1 MQKKIEIISKSS
13 TSSVVDLPPVFRT
26 PVRSDLISFVHKNVA
41 LNKRQPYAVNPNA
54 GKNYSAEGWGTGR
67 AVARVARIKGSGTRR
82 AGQGAFANFCR
93 GGHMAHPT
101 NVRRRWQRKTP
112 LNMRRLVTAMGI
124 SASAVAPIVE
134 SRGHRISGLKSIPLV
149 VDNEMLQDVKKTKDA
164 VKFLVELG
172 LTEEMD
178 KTKEVFIKSGKGKMR
193 NRRYKVKKG
202 PLIVY
207 DKEICTKAFR
217 NVQGVDMCR
226 VDDLNVLELCPGG
239 QPGRL
244 VIWMKDAFVKLHD
257 LFGDL
262 ENEANLKAGFL
273 LTEGIASGDDIERI
287 FHSCEVQA
295 FIDEPCLIDK
305 PKLVK
310 NVKEIEKLNPYLS
323 LIN

>member
-1 MQKKIEIISKSS
+1 MQKKVEIISKSS
-13 TSSVVDLPPVFRT
+13 TPSVVDLPPVFRT

-41 LNKRQPYAVNPNA
+41 LNKRQPYAVSPNA

-67 AVARVARIKGSGTRR
+67 AVARVPRIKGSGTRR

-101 NVRRRWQRKTP
+101 SVMRRWQRKTP
-112 LNMRRLVTAMGI
+112 LSIRRLVTAMGI
-124 SASAVAPIVE
+124 SASALAPIVE

-149 VDNEMLQDVKKTKDA
+149 IDNEMLQGIEKTKDA
-164 VKFLVELG
+164 VRFLNELG
-172 LTEEMD
+172 LSEEMD

-207 DKEICTKAFR
+207 DGEICAKAFR
-217 NVQGVDMCR
+217 NVQGVDMCQ
-226 VDDLNVLELCPGG
+226 VDSLSVLELCPGG

-244 VIWMKDAFVKLHD
+244 VIWMKDAFLKLHD
-257 LFGDL
+257 LFGDF
-262 ENEANLKAGFL
+262 ENEANLKPGFL
-273 LTEGIASGDDIERI
+273 LTGGIASNDDVEKI
-287 FHSCEVQA
+287 FYSCEVQA
-295 FIDEPCLIDK
+295 FIDEPCLVDK

-310 NVKEIEKLNPYLS
+310 NVQEIEKLNPYLS
-323 LIN
+323 LID